1 MASQRRSRHGI
12 YRAMVAV
19 KLTGLNAIDRRTNAA
34 RELLQWREGL
44 IASLGG
50 AEEISVQRMTLV
62 NSATR
67 TKALLDHTDSY
78 LLSLSTIINR
88 RAKSHFPIIAQRERL
103 ADSLTRILTTLGLDR
118 VPKPVEDLKTYLDRK
133 EREDAEREA
142 NAVDTSNAGEDG
154 VPEPEALPLEPQGEP
169 E

>member
-1 MASQRRSRHGI
+1 MTTKRRSRHGL

-19 KLTGLNAIDRRTNAA
+19 KLTGLNAIDRRTSAA
-34 RELLQWREGL
+34 RELLQWRQSL
-44 IASLGG
+44 ITSLGG

-78 LLSLSTIINR
+78 LLSLNTIINR

-118 VPKPVEDLKTYLDRK
+118 VPKPVEDLQTYLDRK
-133 EREDAEREA
+133 DREDAEREA
-142 NAVDTSNAGEDG
+142 MEAAAHPESADVIPADTTLP
-154 VPEPEALPLEPQGEP
+154 PEGDE
-169 E
+169 